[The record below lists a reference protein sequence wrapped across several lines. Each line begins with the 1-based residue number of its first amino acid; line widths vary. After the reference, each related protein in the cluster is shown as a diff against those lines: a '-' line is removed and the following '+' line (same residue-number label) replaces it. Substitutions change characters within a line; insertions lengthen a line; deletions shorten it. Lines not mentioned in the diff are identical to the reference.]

1 MSFDTDEAA
10 AQELKL
16 YTENEGSLHNQQE
29 AIVKNLVTKIAQG
42 KYNHEL
48 AVQAFMYFAESGA
61 KKYAKDF
68 GGVWHQMFPVPV
80 RQAAATKWRD
90 EFEALAKDGEF
101 DSLLPKKYQKTTP
114 SKPKSKASRMTS
126 DYIAGQKSAER
137 VAASL
142 TLTEIES
149 ILKQH
154 HVYGTSGGAY
164 HPDFKRGYFGRMQA
178 IRDAML
184 GN

>member
-29 AIVKNLVTKIAQG
+29 AIVKNLVTKMAQG
-42 KYNHEL
+42 KYDHEL

-90 EFEALAKDGEF
+90 EFEDQAKDGEF
-101 DSLLPKKYQKTTP
+101 DHLLPKKYQKP
-114 SKPKSKASRMTS
+114 APAKKAPRTKGIGG
-126 DYIAGQKSAER
+126 DSAYDGAELAQR
-137 VAASL
+137 VASNFSEE
-142 TLTEIES
+142 EIER
-149 ILKQH
+149 ILLLGKDPP
-154 HVYGTSGGAY
+154 GR
-164 HPDFKRGYFGRMQA
+164 KRGPAFKKAYLNRLAA
-178 IRDAML
+178 ILNAMR